1 MAVPKLTP
9 PTLFVLACFVALA
22 GFAGWQSFRAR
33 GQDPVG
39 HVTARQA
46 TPSPGDDVVAMV
58 NGETIPVTALRNRL
72 LQQQVAAA
80 QGVPTAS
87 PEEIVNALVED
98 MLLRQEAR
106 RRGLE
111 CTEGQLREFVSFHL
125 ANLTASDRKW
135 LSETYGVPDQDLE
148 SSPTI
153 MRLYSGACT
162 EVQVRRAIAA
172 ERSDLP
178 PEEAV
183 DAFLAQ
189 LRSAS
194 RIQVRQDVLNATA
207 DQISSAR

>member
-1 MAVPKLTP
+1 
-9 PTLFVLACFVALA
+9 
-22 GFAGWQSFRAR
+22 
-33 GQDPVG
+33 
-39 HVTARQA
+39 
-46 TPSPGDDVVAMV
+46 MV
-58 NGETIPVTALRNRL
+58 NGEAIPATALRNRL

-80 QGVPTAS
+80 QGMPTAG
-87 PEEIVNALVED
+87 PGEIVNALVED
-98 MLLRQEAR
+98 MLLRQEAH

-135 LSETYGVPDQDLE
+135 LSETYGVPDEYLE

-153 MRLYSGACT
+153 ARLYSGACT
-162 EVQVRRAIAA
+162 EVQVGRAIAA

-189 LRSAS
+189 LRSGS
-194 RIQVRQDVLNATA
+194 RIQIRQDVVNATV
-207 DQISSAR
+207 DEISSAR